1 MILTVLVRVACP
13 CDICSY
19 LYSRLLGHVS
29 LCIIATEIEFNFQ
42 HFVFIFVLGRTR
54 LDVILLLPRIG
65 LDLFTKR
72 V

>member
-19 LYSRLLGHVS
+19 LYSRLLGRVS

-42 HFVFIFVLGRTR
+42 HFVFLFVLEEQ
-54 LDVILLLPRIG
+54 D
-65 LDLFTKR
+65 
-72 V
+72 